1 MPRRDWT
8 RDELLLA
15 MNLYCQLPFGRLHKS
30 NPDVIRLAGVIG
42 RTPSSAAMKLVNLA
56 SLDPVHQE
64 RGVKGLSGASKG
76 DRQIWGEFHDDW
88 ERLSA
93 ESEALREQRFAAV
106 AGDSSAP
113 PDDVDLPFAGETD
126 ATAVVRVRRAQRFF
140 RRAVL
145 TAYEARCCVTD
156 IGLPDLLVAS
166 HIVPWSSSVEHRA
179 NPRNGLCL
187 SQLHDAAFDRGL
199 VTFDPEW
206 RLVLSRELRDAT
218 TNETL
223 NASFVPFEGRPLR
236 LPERFRPESEFVSR
250 HRQEMFRG

>member
-1 MPRRDWT
+1 MARRDWT

-15 MNLYCQLPFGRLHKS
+15 MNLYCQLPFGRLDKS
-30 NPDVIRLAGVIG
+30 TPEIIELAKVIG
-42 RTPSSAAMKLVNLA
+42 RTPSSVGMKLCNLA

-76 DRQIWGEFHDDW
+76 DRKIWAEFHEDW
-88 ERLSA
+88 EQLSA
-93 ESEALREQRFAAV
+93 ESEALREQRFGDVTDESAV
-106 AGDSSAP
+106 PGD
-113 PDDVDLPFAGETD
+113 DIELPFAGETD
-126 ATAVVRVRRAQRFF
+126 ATAIVRVRRAQRFF

-156 IGLPDLLVAS
+156 ITLPDLLVAS
-166 HIVPWSSSVEHRA
+166 HIVPWCQSVEHRA

-187 SQLHDAAFDRGL
+187 SRLHDAAFDRGL

-206 RLVLSRELRDAT
+206 RLVLSHELRDAT

-223 NASFVPFEGRPLR
+223 NAAFVPFEGRPLR
-236 LPERFRPESEFVSR
+236 LPDRFRPESEFVSR
-250 HRQEMFRG
+250 HRHEVFRG

>member
-1 MPRRDWT
+1 
-8 RDELLLA
+8 
-15 MNLYCQLPFGRLHKS
+15 MNLYCQLPFGQFHKA
-30 NPDVIRLAGVIG
+30 NPDVLRLAGVIG
-42 RTPSSAAMKLVNLA
+42 RTPSSVGMKLLNLA

-76 DRQIWGEFHDDW
+76 DREIWAEFHADW

-93 ESEALREQRFAAV
+93 ESEALREQRFGAV
-106 AGDSSAP
+106 ADEPSSA

-145 TAYEARCCVTD
+145 TAYEARCCVTG
-156 IGLPDLLVAS
+156 IGFPDLLVAS
-166 HIVPWSSSVEHRA
+166 HIVPWSRSVEHRA

-187 SQLHDAAFDRGL
+187 SRLHDAAFDRGL

-206 RLVLSRELRDAT
+206 RLVLSRELREAT

-223 NASFVPFEGRPLR
+223 RASFVPFEGKPLR
-236 LPERFRPESEFVSR
+236 LPERFRPEREFVST
-250 HRQEMFRG
+250 HRQEVFRG